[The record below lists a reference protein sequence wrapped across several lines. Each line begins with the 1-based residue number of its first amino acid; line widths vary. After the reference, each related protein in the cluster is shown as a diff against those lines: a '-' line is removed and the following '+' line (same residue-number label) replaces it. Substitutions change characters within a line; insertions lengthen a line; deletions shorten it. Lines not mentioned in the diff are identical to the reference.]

1 MSFLHK
7 SFKISKSI
15 AVVLAW
21 KRTTPRGSSAARDS
35 VQEFV
40 ANRAEERT
48 LSQTGPEEYR
58 DEATQTR
65 EPILF
70 IYLLGNHRDKN
81 QSLQKMTNWR
91 ENPKPIN
98 GQNSLQ
104 GWWYNRSCFQETS
117 TITRSFQ
124 AQELKIKLGAGV
136 HYSYLWTRD
145 PSDAHPS
152 TSLRLNLR
160 KAALRLRLQMS
171 SIRKNSQPTIMQ
183 YCEHHPHIPP
193 TRLAAAHRHRIS
205 PLSTLTQRCGR
216 SPMQERRLGVEQGRP
231 GLAAHRSSLLFGL
244 HAITS
249 FNR

>member
-15 AVVLAW
+15 AVVLSW

-124 AQELKIKLGAGV
+124 AQELEIKLGAGV
-136 HYSYLWTRD
+136 QQCRLQLLV
-145 PSDAHPS
+145 DARS
-152 TSLRLNLR
+152 IGRTSLY
-160 KAALRLRLQMS
+160 KSTA
-171 SIRKNSQPTIMQ
+171 QPPQSCTQ
-183 YCEHHPHIPP
+183 AP
-193 TRLAAAHRHRIS
+193 LADE
-205 PLSTLTQRCGR
+205 LD
-216 SPMQERRLGVEQGRP
+216 
-231 GLAAHRSSLLFGL
+231 
-244 HAITS
+244 
-249 FNR
+249 

>member
-58 DEATQTR
+58 DEATQTQ

-81 QSLQKMTNWR
+81 QSLQKMTN
-91 ENPKPIN
+91 
-98 GQNSLQ
+98 
-104 GWWYNRSCFQETS
+104 
-117 TITRSFQ
+117 
-124 AQELKIKLGAGV
+124 
-136 HYSYLWTRD
+136 
-145 PSDAHPS
+145 
-152 TSLRLNLR
+152 
-160 KAALRLRLQMS
+160 
-171 SIRKNSQPTIMQ
+171 
-183 YCEHHPHIPP
+183 
-193 TRLAAAHRHRIS
+193 
-205 PLSTLTQRCGR
+205 
-216 SPMQERRLGVEQGRP
+216 
-231 GLAAHRSSLLFGL
+231 
-244 HAITS
+244 
-249 FNR
+249 